1 MSTGLGE
8 QKRRARC
15 SYCGKTKPVTRAG
28 KIRKHWVTGGPT
40 TTSAGQRVVCGGSG
54 RPA

>member
-1 MSTGLGE
+1 MSAAP
-8 QKRRARC
+8 QAKRKARC
-15 SYCGKTKPVTRAG
+15 LYCGKPKPVTKAG

-40 TTSAGQRVVCGGSG
+40 TTHPGERVVCGGSG